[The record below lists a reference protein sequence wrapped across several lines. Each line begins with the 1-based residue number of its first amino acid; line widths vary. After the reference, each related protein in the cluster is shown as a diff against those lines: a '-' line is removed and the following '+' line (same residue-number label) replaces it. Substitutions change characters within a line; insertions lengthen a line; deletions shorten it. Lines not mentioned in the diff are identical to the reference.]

1 MRTQLFR
8 RVWSILL
15 VAAMTISFT
24 SCSDDKDDIP
34 QLPNMKTIECKAGD
48 RCNLTF
54 SANSKWYLSSDSVW
68 CKFETSGGN
77 LTEMQG
83 NAGAHNITLII
94 GNEQIRDQVT
104 TAKITIT
111 MGSHRAIIAE
121 VKRAPKNLYVQIYN
135 IANEPIKSIPLAYN
149 GYTPIL
155 IEANFD
161 FTATDF
167 PEWVSIRDGVIA
179 GYAGEQVEAYFG
191 IVNNGDRERW
201 PIKVDDGYTITFSD
215 LKGEVSFSFPLVYNG
230 MGEDNIIIEG
240 PTTNNFGWEVTS
252 DGKSFSQENDEGGI
266 TTFENE
272 LSYNII
278 AQSNKYHMVY
288 IERVI
293 ERGIPSHRVY
303 LENDKNNWMH
313 FDKERMAL
321 TIDSTE
327 NIRYGQVLA
336 LSEYVYNLYRTDIEN
351 SDIFEMDN
359 SSGIDLPQL
368 RSDFLE
374 YVIAEFTQRGTKEAD
389 PNSEMHIYHSITAY
403 EVPATRYTNTD
414 VLAEYGVSEAYIAP
428 FVNSLEGR
436 KPGIVINPRIEGWN
450 TENYDLG
457 NATVEVKYKN
467 ESLKMSN
474 DEFFIGENVDELLA
488 LQLNGPK
495 AGFEIGGE
503 NIYILFKVNG
513 EAKKLLIV
521 TPPTK

>member
-1 MRTQLFR
+1 
-8 RVWSILL
+8 
-15 VAAMTISFT
+15 
-24 SCSDDKDDIP
+24 
-34 QLPNMKTIECKAGD
+34 
-48 RCNLTF
+48 
-54 SANSKWYLSSDSVW
+54 
-68 CKFETSGGN
+68 
-77 LTEMQG
+77 
-83 NAGAHNITLII
+83 
-94 GNEQIRDQVT
+94 
-104 TAKITIT
+104 
-111 MGSHRAIIAE
+111 
-121 VKRAPKNLYVQIYN
+121 
-135 IANEPIKSIPLAYN
+135 
-149 GYTPIL
+149 
-155 IEANFD
+155 
-161 FTATDF
+161 
-167 PEWVSIRDGVIA
+167 
-179 GYAGEQVEAYFG
+179 
-191 IVNNGDRERW
+191 
-201 PIKVDDGYTITFSD
+201 
-215 LKGEVSFSFPLVYNG
+215 
-230 MGEDNIIIEG
+230 
-240 PTTNNFGWEVTS
+240 
-252 DGKSFSQENDEGGI
+252 
-266 TTFENE
+266 
-272 LSYNII
+272 
-278 AQSNKYHMVY
+278 
-288 IERVI
+288 
-293 ERGIPSHRVY
+293 
-303 LENDKNNWMH
+303 
-313 FDKERMAL
+313 
-321 TIDSTE
+321 
-327 NIRYGQVLA
+327 
-336 LSEYVYNLYRTDIEN
+336 
-351 SDIFEMDN
+351 MDN

>member
-8 RVWSILL
+8 RVWSFLL
-15 VAAMTISFT
+15 AAALATAIT
-24 SCSDDKDDIP
+24 SCTNEEEQIP
-34 QLPNMKTIECKAGD
+34 ELPNMVVIDCKAGE
-48 RCNLTF
+48 RPNFTF

-68 CKFETSGGN
+68 CTFETSGGN

-83 NAGAHNITLII
+83 NAGTHKITLNI

-104 TAKITIT
+104 IAKITIT
-111 MGSHRAIIAE
+111 MGNHRAIIAE
-121 VKRAPKNLYVQIYN
+121 VKRAPKNLYMQIYN

-161 FTATDF
+161 FIATEY
-167 PEWVSIRDGVIA
+167 PEWVSVRDGAIA

-191 IVNNGDRERW
+191 IINNGDRERW
-201 PIKVDDGYTITFSD
+201 PIKSEDGYVITFTD

-230 MGEDNIIIEG
+230 MGDHNIIIEG
-240 PTTNNFGWEVTS
+240 PTASNFGWEVTP
-252 DGKSFSQENDEGGI
+252 DGKGFSQVDGEGVV

-272 LSYNII
+272 LIYNIL
-278 AQSNKYHMVY
+278 AQSNKFHMIY

-293 ERGIPSHRVY
+293 DRGIPSHRVFT
-303 LENDKNNWMH
+303 ENDRNSWMH

-321 TIDSTE
+321 TIDSTDK
-327 NIRYGQVLA
+327 IRYGQVLT
-336 LSEYVYNLYRTDIEN
+336 LPEGVYNLYRTDIEN
-351 SDIFEMDN
+351 GAIFEMDN

-368 RSDFLE
+368 RNDFLQ

-389 PNSEMHIYHSITAY
+389 PKTEMHIYHSITAY
-403 EVPATRYTNTD
+403 EIPATRYTNAD
-414 VLAEYGVSEAYIAP
+414 VLAEYGVSEAYTAP

-436 KPGIVINPRIEGWN
+436 KPGIVINPRIEGWD

-467 ESLKMSN
+467 ELLKMSN
-474 DEFFIGENVDELLA
+474 DEFYIGENVDELLS

-503 NIYILFKVNG
+503 NIYITFKVNG
-513 EAKKLLIV
+513 EAKKLLVV
-521 TPPTK
+521 TPPTE